1 MPQLTRRRH
10 PERLDCLQIMYNDI
24 QVGMIAV
31 QSGMPFSA
39 PQWRW
44 DLGFY
49 PVSHRG
55 LSSSGY
61 APTFDQARAE
71 FETAWPRY
79 LAMHRCRLC

>member
-55 LSSSGY
+55 LSSGY